1 MIMIIR
7 GLVCLVA
14 GLAQGVLQGGD
25 VLEAVAGHDPVVVVG
40 GDQEDGRVR
49 TRGLLLEVV
58 VERGDLP
65 EVVELLRH
73 VASLLP

>member
-1 MIMIIR
+1 MIIR

-14 GLAQGVLQGGD
+14 GLAD
-25 VLEAVAGHDPVVVVG
+25 VLEAMAGNDPVVVVG
-40 GDQEDGRVR
+40 GDQADGRVQ

-65 EVVELLRH
+65 EVVELLLH